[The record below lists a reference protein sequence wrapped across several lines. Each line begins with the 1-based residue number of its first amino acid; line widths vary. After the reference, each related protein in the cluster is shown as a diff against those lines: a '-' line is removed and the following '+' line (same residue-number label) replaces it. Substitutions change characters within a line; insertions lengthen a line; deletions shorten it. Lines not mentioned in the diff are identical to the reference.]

1 VTSLGPP
8 GTASLDP
15 IPLAFGL
22 PPFLRESWVSPA
34 AASAYRDRLREL
46 STALLAEVVADLEPG
61 RVLRR
66 RIAGFQ
72 IFALQA
78 MARERGLGCRYRVV
92 QNAADSDPARPG
104 LLHYDVWVGPE
115 PLLEELKRNGG
126 AASGELLMVPACCL
140 HAARERAELVA
151 QLDEIWLTAAATAS
165 AHREG
170 AQITLRGSPHDNPLL
185 VRLGLRVAGHAP
197 CSFDCEATQRGNA
210 RVLAR
215 AGSGP
220 RAAQFAQLQ
229 EVLSWP
235 AAFSALHGIAELRLP
250 VARFL
255 THTAATANEY
265 QVRWEGQTYPALG
278 AKGLRFPYRR
288 AARAPGAPARLRLL
302 LDAPTEL
309 VPLSIRRP
317 SLQAPARYLEPDF
330 DWARLARPQPDGYD
344 TRMALRLAPRAATS
358 GHAWPHLAE
367 GHVAVRES
375 PPEVLRRWGFRQAEL
390 DTPQLEAAVEY
401 LRAWPEAYAQF
412 CQLIDVLHPVR
423 DADVAHSEGSSSHHQ
438 SNQRGHI
445 WATVFD
451 PLGLAQAFVH
461 ELAHTKLFDLGL
473 ALESD
478 HHLVINPRTQLFE
491 SPIRKDRPR
500 PMSAVFHAQY
510 SFIYVT
516 ALDLQLLKLN
526 SSGELRERVLR
537 LLARN
542 VARMEQ
548 GFELLQRALRVD
560 ARGEPF
566 VSAFMRW
573 SAEVLEQGRRALADG
588 PDVNDARIP

>member
-1 VTSLGPP
+1 MTSLCQPGAPP
-8 GTASLDP
+8 SEP
-15 IPLAFGL
+15 IPLAFEL

-34 AASAYRDRLREL
+34 AASVYRDRLREL

-78 MARERGLGCRYRVV
+78 MARDHRLGCRYQVV
-92 QNAADSDPARPG
+92 RHAADHDPERPG
-104 LLHYDVWVGPE
+104 LLHYDVWVGR
-115 PLLEELKRNGG
+115 EELLAELPRAAG
-126 AASGELLMVPACCL
+126 ALSDELLSVPACCVRAAQER
-140 HAARERAELVA
+140 AARAA
-151 QLDEIWLTAAATAS
+151 QLDETWLVASATAS
-165 AHREG
+165 AQRAG
-170 AQITLRGSPHDNPLL
+170 AQVTLRGSPQDNPLL
-185 VRLGLRVAGHAP
+185 ARLGLRVASHVP
-197 CSFDCEATQRGNA
+197 CSCDCEDTQRSNA

-215 AGSGP
+215 GASGP
-220 RAAQFAQLQ
+220 RAAQIEQLR

-250 VARFL
+250 VVRFL
-255 THTAATANEY
+255 THCAPTANEY
-265 QVRWEGQTYPALG
+265 EVRWEGSDYPALG

-288 AARAPGAPARLRLL
+288 GARATAAARPRSQDEAGP
-302 LDAPTEL
+302 EL
-309 VPLSIRRP
+309 VPLRIRRAA
-317 SLQAPARYLEPDF
+317 LQAPARYLDPGI
-330 DWARLARPQPDGYD
+330 DWARLAQPQPDGYD
-344 TRMALRLAPRAATS
+344 THMALRLAPRAATS

-390 DTPQLEAAVEY
+390 DAPQLEAALTY
-401 LRAWPEAYAQF
+401 LRSWPEAYAQF

-423 DADVAHSEGSSSHHQ
+423 DADAAHTEGSSSHHQ

-451 PLGLAQAFVH
+451 ALGLAQALVH

-478 HHLVINPRTQLFE
+478 HHLIINPRTQLFE

-516 ALDLQLLKLN
+516 ALDLQLLKLKPN
-526 SSGELRERVLR
+526 AELRGRVLR

-542 VARMEQ
+542 VARMDQ
-548 GFELLQRALRVD
+548 GFELIERAARLD
-560 ARGEPF
+560 ARGEAF

-573 SAEVLEQGRRALADG
+573 SAQVLGEGRRLLAEDLAQ
-588 PDVNDARIP
+588 PTDVRTP